1 MKRIIALL
9 TVIALVLA
17 FAGCSANTKNDST
30 EAATTA
36 KTVTATDAKESATE
50 GSNTDA
56 TAENNAP
63 ATETG
68 TGSKS
73 IVVYFSRTGEQYGVG
88 VIEKGNTAIVADMIV
103 EQTGADSF
111 EILPKSD
118 NYPMTYKELT
128 DVAKEEQNQNARP
141 EIKDTVQN
149 FEQYDTVYLG
159 YPIWWGDLPM
169 ICYTFLESYD
179 FSGKTIIPFCTHAGS
194 GNAGTQSKIQAAVP
208 NATVKEVLAISGADT
223 QNNQE
228 SVKKSV
234 TEWLG
239 K

>member
-1 MKRIIALL
+1 MLALL

-17 FAGCSANTKNDST
+17 FVGCSANTKNDST

-36 KTVTATDAKESATE
+36 NAETATAAKESAT
-50 GSNTDA
+50 T
-56 TAENNAP
+56 ENNAP

-68 TGSKS
+68 SGSKS

-103 EQTGADSF
+103 EQTGADNF

-141 EIKDTVQN
+141 EIKDTVQD
-149 FEQYDTVYLG
+149 FDKYDTIYLG

-194 GNAGTQSKIQAAVP
+194 GNAGTQSKIQSAVP
-208 NATVKEVLAISGADT
+208 KATVKEVLAITGTDT
-223 QNNQE
+223 QNNQG
-228 SVKKSV
+228 SVKSSI
-234 TEWLG
+234 TDWLSG
-239 K
+239 ME

>member
-36 KTVTATDAKESATE
+36 NAETATAAKESAT
-50 GSNTDA
+50 T
-56 TAENNAP
+56 ENNAP

-68 TGSKS
+68 SGSKS

-111 EILPKSD
+111 EILPKND

-141 EIKDTVQN
+141 EIKDTLQN
-149 FEQYDTVYLG
+149 FDQYDTIYLG

-194 GNAGTQSKIQAAVP
+194 GNAGTQSKIQSAAP
-208 NATVKEVLAISGADT
+208 NATVKEVLAIAGTDT
-223 QNNQE
+223 QNDPD
-228 SVKKSV
+228 SVKTAV
-234 TEWLG
+234 TEWLN

>member
-1 MKRIIALL
+1 MKRIIAML
-9 TVIALVLA
+9 TVIALVFALA
-17 FAGCSANTKNDST
+17 ACSANTKNDNT

-36 KTVTATDAKESATE
+36 NTETATAVKES
-50 GSNTDA
+50 A

-63 ATETG
+63 ATESG
-68 TGSKS
+68 LGSKS

-88 VIEKGNTAIVADMIV
+88 VIEKGNTAIVADMIA

-111 EILPKSD
+111 EILPKND
-118 NYPMTYKELT
+118 NYPMTYQELT

-149 FEQYDTVYLG
+149 FEQYDTVYFG
-159 YPIWWGDLPM
+159 YPIWWSDLPM

-194 GNAGTQSKIQAAVP
+194 GNAGTQSKIQSAVT
-208 NATVKEVLAISGADT
+208 NATVTDVLAIAGTDT
-223 QNNQE
+223 QNDPN
-228 SVKKSV
+228 SVKATV
-234 TEWLG
+234 TYWLNQ
-239 K
+239 

>member
-36 KTVTATDAKESATE
+36 NAETATAAKESAT
-50 GSNTDA
+50 T
-56 TAENNAP
+56 ENNAS

-68 TGSKS
+68 SGSKS

-103 EQTGADSF
+103 EQTGADNF

-141 EIKDTVQN
+141 EIKDTVQD
-149 FEQYDTVYLG
+149 FDKYDTIYLG